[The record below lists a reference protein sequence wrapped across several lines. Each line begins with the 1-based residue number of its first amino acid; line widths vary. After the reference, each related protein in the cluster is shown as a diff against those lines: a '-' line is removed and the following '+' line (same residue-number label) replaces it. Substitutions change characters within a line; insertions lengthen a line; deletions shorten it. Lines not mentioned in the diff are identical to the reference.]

1 MRYETGQAMNRRG
14 CLGKIFSYCVNCFDS
29 TDGFL
34 CCAGAV
40 QSHIT
45 PIVSSCS
52 SLAAGV
58 LCRIFLSIFIHW
70 KILLKLSFVIFRISY
85 FPLGSLIHFQ
95 LNRVTEKDLIEF
107 FFILAS
113 SFPNIIY
120 WRCSNAHFWHLCVK
134 RWLCKRA

>member
-1 MRYETGQAMNRRG
+1 MRYETGQDMNRRG
-14 CLGKIFSYCVNCFDS
+14 WLGKIFSYCVNCFDS
-29 TDGFL
+29 ADAFF

-45 PIVSSCS
+45 PIGSSCS

-58 LCRIFLSIFIHW
+58 LCRISLSIL
-70 KILLKLSFVIFRISY
+70 KGLLKLSFVIFRISY

-95 LNRVTEKDLIEF
+95 SNWVTDKDLTEF
-107 FFILAS
+107 FYIVAS

-120 WRCSNAHFWHLCVK
+120 
-134 RWLCKRA
+134 